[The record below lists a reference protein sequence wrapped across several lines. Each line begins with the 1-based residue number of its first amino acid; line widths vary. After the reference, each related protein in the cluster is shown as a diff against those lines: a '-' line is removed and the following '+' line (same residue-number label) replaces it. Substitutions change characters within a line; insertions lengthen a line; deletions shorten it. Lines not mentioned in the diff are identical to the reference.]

1 MKRDKVDE
9 ESRGEERRG
18 EESPLEKE
26 RKRKREDEDEDE
38 EENKRGGRKEGGRIM
53 KNCYPRRRFLRSSKK
68 KRKIRGGDKGK
79 IVQYT

>member
-9 ESRGEERRG
+9 ESSG
-18 EESPLEKE
+18 EESPVEME

-38 EENKRGGRKEGGRIM
+38 DEEEKKRGGMQERGRIM
-53 KNCYPRRRFLRSSKK
+53 KNCYPRGRFLSSNKK

>member
-9 ESRGEERRG
+9 ESSG
-18 EESPLEKE
+18 EESPDEME

-38 EENKRGGRKEGGRIM
+38 EEKKRGGRKERGRIM
-53 KNCYPRRRFLRSSKK
+53 KNCYPRRRFLSSNKK
-68 KRKIRGGDKGK
+68 KRKTRGGDKGK